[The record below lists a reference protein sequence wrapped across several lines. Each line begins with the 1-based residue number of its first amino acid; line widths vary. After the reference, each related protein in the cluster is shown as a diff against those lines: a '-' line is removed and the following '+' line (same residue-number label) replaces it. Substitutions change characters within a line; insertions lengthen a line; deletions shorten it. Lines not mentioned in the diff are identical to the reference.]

1 MKEQQKNTCSCA
13 VCGRKRSAIE
23 QELEG
28 LYDSYYRE
36 LENYANR
43 ADGSLLGAPMGSD
56 ALRGVDDEE
65 DSYPEEELEDDDDPY
80 SEEDISDDDRR
91 ENDQAISD
99 FLDFGN
105 SLQVKGG
112 ILTVA
117 DDLLKNDGR
126 KFIEMMEQLAER
138 RMAREEEGDYDDDE
152 DEVEE
157 AMTDQQR
164 MEEGRRMF
172 QIFAARMFE
181 QRLLQEL
188 DDEKR
193 QEEERK
199 AQKASKAAKKRDPE
213 KAAEEAAKKREAER
227 RVEEQRKLLEDKRK
241 AKEAQ
246 KRKEEEERDRKEA
259 ERLKRQQ
266 EQERKI
272 KEARDAKEREKR
284 TKEEQRQREKE
295 ARETKERQ
303 EREQKERQVRE
314 RQQQKERDARERKE
328 RQETQDRERRTRD
341 PQLKGDRE
349 GKEKQKGQS
358 KSTASKGGSVQAAIP
373 KAAAGKKQPTGQAA
387 VQQQAK
393 PEKPV
398 ASQSVPLQHTPS
410 PAAFASPKVAVATP
424 ILHTKTTHPIRSR
437 TSSQQHDVSLPP
449 AVPLPQGALAR
460 FGQSAGD
467 PMLGLNH
474 AFGLPSEMA
483 VGQQSRQL
491 SGSLDPSPPPLAGQP
506 ISRPAPIGRP
516 ASVVHGQRPLD
527 RPAREAFD
535 EEQEHLGSRAL
546 LDDDPEEHISL
557 GQGSIRQRVSVPGP
571 NIRTQFPS
579 GGFMDAP
586 GFGSPFHP
594 QWGGAA
600 AAFSPQSGLGSSLWS
615 APGAQFGAPGVPPV
629 AQLRSRPQVNAVALR
644 HMLCL
649 ACQALADTG
658 QATTSGY
665 VDFSAVKS
673 TIFQGLGHDV
683 ADGELLAISETEGNG
698 QNGGGTFDSTMDSG
712 RRLIRAVTSTSDQT
726 SACCAHGENKNT
738 AMRQVQDL
746 IGIPDME
753 STLDQNKKL
762 SVTSTA
768 EPVWNTTEGLTAL
781 GTEDAPTDLAA
792 DPHLELEDDL
802 RPVRG
807 GWVEG

>member
-1 MKEQQKNTCSCA
+1 
-13 VCGRKRSAIE
+13 
-23 QELEG
+23 
-28 LYDSYYRE
+28 
-36 LENYANR
+36 
-43 ADGSLLGAPMGSD
+43 
-56 ALRGVDDEE
+56 
-65 DSYPEEELEDDDDPY
+65 
-80 SEEDISDDDRR
+80 
-91 ENDQAISD
+91 
-99 FLDFGN
+99 
-105 SLQVKGG
+105 
-112 ILTVA
+112 
-117 DDLLKNDGR
+117 
-126 KFIEMMEQLAER
+126 
-138 RMAREEEGDYDDDE
+138 
-152 DEVEE
+152 
-157 AMTDQQR
+157 MTDQQR

-181 QRLLQEL
+181 QRVLSAYKKKLATERTEKLLQEL

-199 AQKASKAAKKRDPE
+199 AQKASKAAKKRDREKAKKLANQEAKAKKEAE

-303 EREQKERQVRE
+303 EREQKERQQRE

-393 PEKPV
+393 PEKPA

-410 PAAFASPKVAVATP
+410 PATFASPKVSVATP

-449 AVPLPQGALAR
+449 AVPLPQGALASHTGSPHLATPDHSSPGPTMQAPSLLSGMPQTGSPSIQSLR
-460 FGQSAGD
+460 GVENTPPPLPPYGVGRGLGIPPPPPGFGHVPLPPGLHNGQIFPPSQGAFRYGPEFMPLPPGLASPLPRVPYGGPPPPPGFGQSAGD

-474 AFGLPSEMA
+474 TFGLPSEMA

-557 GQGSIRQRVSVPGP
+557 GQGSIRQRVAAPGP

-658 QATTSGY
+658 QATTNGY

-673 TIFQGLGHDV
+673 AIFQGLGHDV

-712 RRLIRAVTSTSDQT
+712 RRLIRWVTAGGPEKAPHHPLGAPGDFGSPLVS
-726 SACCAHGENKNT
+726 SA
-738 AMRQVQDL
+738 
-746 IGIPDME
+746 
-753 STLDQNKKL
+753 
-762 SVTSTA
+762 
-768 EPVWNTTEGLTAL
+768 
-781 GTEDAPTDLAA
+781 APGAG
-792 DPHLELEDDL
+792 
-802 RPVRG
+802 RG
-807 GWVEG
+807 S